1 MSAPLPI
8 RIVLADDHELFRDGF
23 KVMLRKQTEI
33 QLIGEASNG
42 KELFDVVKELQP
54 DIVITDIKMP
64 VMNGI
69 EATRRI
75 TETFPDIG
83 IIAFSMFDEESLV
96 VEMLEAGARGYLLK
110 NAHKPDILEAIRM
123 VNARHTFYCPETSAR
138 LAKLIANSKF
148 DPFKKQKPISF
159 TEKELAVICLICE
172 EKTNKE
178 IADELHLSIRTIEG
192 YRDRIQEKMHAKNAA
207 GIVVYAIKHGIY
219 NIH

>member
-54 DIVITDIKMP
+54 DVVITDIKMP